1 MLEVNNLQVICGGKT
16 IVDKVSFGVHEGV
29 WLMIVG
35 PNGAGKSTIL
45 SAKRLPN
52 TGGRRLPGSAPNL
65 FGFFGELSSDYSF
78 LSKIF

>member
-45 SAKRLPN
+45 SAIAQYMVY
-52 TGGRRLPGSAPNL
+52 TGTVILKAWIPVR
-65 FGFFGELSSDYSF
+65 
-78 LSKIF
+78 